1 MNLDRMNGLCD
12 EWAIRSIEKCLNGLS
27 EITCIVYGL
36 LTTRG
41 EVFELHFG
49 EF

>member
-1 MNLDRMNGLCD
+1 MNLGRINGLCD
-12 EWAIRSIEKCLNGLS
+12 EWAIRRIEKCLNGLS

-41 EVFELHFG
+41 EVLELHFG
-49 EF
+49 EL